1 MRQKK
6 TEAEI
11 DFVIAWVDGSDPN
24 WQKEKQKHLAEFLK
38 DESVVDQGV
47 YRYRDWD
54 LLQYWF
60 RSVEKYAPWVRK
72 VHFVTCGQIPIWL
85 NVNHPKLHIVNH
97 EDYIPQE
104 YLPTFNS
111 HTIELN
117 MHRIDGLSQR
127 FVYFNDDMYITQRV
141 EPTDF
146 FVNGLPRDVF
156 ALDAIYCAPGSAGS
170 YNCNDLAII
179 NQRFN
184 KKKQFKK
191 HYKKWFKLCY
201 GLKRLYQTAV
211 LLPWRWFPGF
221 FYQHLPSNFLKSTL
235 EKVWQVA
242 EAELHETCKSKFRT
256 KTQVNQWL
264 FKYWQL
270 AEGKFEP
277 QSVKK
282 GKCYHLR
289 DKGVSELCE
298 AIRQERYALICIND
312 TDQTTEFEK
321 KKKEIELAFQCILP
335 EKSEFER

>member
-38 DESVVDQGV
+38 DESVVDQGD

-117 MHRIDGLSQR
+117 MHRIDGLSEQ

-141 EPTDF
+141 APTDF
-146 FVNGLPRDVF
+146 FMNGLPR
-156 ALDAIYCAPGSAGS
+156 
-170 YNCNDLAII
+170 
-179 NQRFN
+179 
-184 KKKQFKK
+184 
-191 HYKKWFKLCY
+191 
-201 GLKRLYQTAV
+201 
-211 LLPWRWFPGF
+211 
-221 FYQHLPSNFLKSTL
+221 
-235 EKVWQVA
+235 
-242 EAELHETCKSKFRT
+242 
-256 KTQVNQWL
+256 
-264 FKYWQL
+264 
-270 AEGKFEP
+270 
-277 QSVKK
+277 
-282 GKCYHLR
+282 
-289 DKGVSELCE
+289 
-298 AIRQERYALICIND
+298 
-312 TDQTTEFEK
+312 
-321 KKKEIELAFQCILP
+321 
-335 EKSEFER
+335 